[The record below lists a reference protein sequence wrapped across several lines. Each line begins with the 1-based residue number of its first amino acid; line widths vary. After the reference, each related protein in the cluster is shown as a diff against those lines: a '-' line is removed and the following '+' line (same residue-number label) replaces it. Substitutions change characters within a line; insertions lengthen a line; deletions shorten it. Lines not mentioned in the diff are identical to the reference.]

1 MSTDWRRLLPC
12 PFSFEKIP
20 TQQRRAASNFQVE
33 DGRCATHTHILLCW
47 PSGKIPYPFF
57 IPLWRRRESSTY
69 VMSTFSSFLLLL
81 LLLFVCAIGVW
92 DLFLSGMDDGGREG
106 SCVFNSKEEEEQQH
120 SNYWICWA
128 QKTITR
134 FPQLTLITRAAAHT
148 MCCTFLFIWLI
159 TNEFCFFWGGIWVTL
174 EDAGTQLGAVVVVVV
189 PFAILRW
196 HNTTKMIVTSS
207 KKKLLTWKKVN
218 KMI

>member
-1 MSTDWRRLLPC
+1 M
-12 PFSFEKIP
+12 
-20 TQQRRAASNFQVE
+20 AA
-33 DGRCATHTHILLCW
+33 APHTHILLCW

-106 SCVFNSKEEEEQQH
+106 SCVFNSKEEEQQH

-159 TNEFCFFWGGIWVTL
+159 TNEFCFFFGGGGIWVTL
-174 EDAGTQLGAVVVVVV
+174 EDAGTIGCRCPICYSDDIIQ
-189 PFAILRW
+189 LRW
-196 HNTTKMIVTSS
+196 SS
-207 KKKLLTWKKVN
+207 RAPKRNCSPGKKKVTKWFHFFFFFCV
-218 KMI
+218 I